1 MKAGLSPFELIVSS
15 AADNCPSAP
24 IKNDCSAPCVSSF
37 VALLGNTKHIL
48 APFGIPSRK
57 RHALEDALVRRV
69 QGDPR
74 GIHATWVLA
83 KHRERVRVRVEEVGY
98 NSRRVPAGKDCEVD
112 HNVGTDVL
120 GGV

>member
-1 MKAGLSPFELIVSS
+1 MIATCPVVSAAVKAGLSPFELIVSS

-37 VALLGNTKHIL
+37 VALLKNTKHIL

-69 QGDPR
+69 ERDPR
-74 GIHATWVLA
+74 
-83 KHRERVRVRVEEVGY
+83 RVSAGGGLVENGE
-98 NSRRVPAGKDCEVD
+98 
-112 HNVGTDVL
+112 
-120 GGV
+120 